1 MTPADPRRLVLVLAL
16 LAAFA
21 LVPTARAPPDSYEP
35 DDTAAQATALLAGTP
50 QDHSISP
57 AGDVDWYVFVLTTG
71 SDVVL
76 ETSGPTGDTVMTLYQ
91 SDGTSQIAMN
101 DDGGTGA
108 WSRITETLPCGTYT
122 AHIRDFGS
130 PNEILDYTMTLTT
143 TPAITA
149 PCVPATLTATGAG
162 QVALAWTPPSDTGG
176 APILEY
182 AIFRGTTAGSTSYQD
197 TTTGT
202 SWVDTNVTPGQHYY
216 YEVRARNSRGLGP
229 AATAD
234 VVVTVPPVQPG
245 TPNFIPPGIMF
256 TVLAVSILL
265 GALVAH
271 RLAKRPDGPVMT
283 STPPRQF

>member
-1 MTPADPRRLVLVLAL
+1 MTPADPRRLVFVLAL

-21 LVPTARAPPDSYEP
+21 LVPTARAPPDSYES
-35 DDTAAQATALLAGTP
+35 DDTAAQATTLLAGTP

-71 SDVVL
+71 SEVVL

-91 SDGTSQIAMN
+91 SDGTTQITSD
-101 DDGGTGA
+101 DDGGFGA
-108 WSRITETLPCGTYT
+108 WSRITRALSAGTYT
-122 AHIRDFGS
+122 VHIRDWGS
-130 PNEILDYTMTLTT
+130 PDEILAYTMSLTA
-143 TPAITA
+143 TPTITPPGA
-149 PCVPATLTATGAG
+149 PATLAATGAG
-162 QVALAWTPPSDTGG
+162 QVTLAWTPPLDDGG
-176 APILEY
+176 SPVLDYEIS
-182 AIFRGTTAGSTSYQD
+182 RGLSPGSMFNWD

-202 SWVDTNVTPGQHYY
+202 SWVDNDATPGDHVY

-229 AATAD
+229 AATTD
-234 VVVTVPPVQPG
+234 VVVTTPPVQPG
-245 TPNFIPPGIMF
+245 TPNLVPPVVMF
-256 TVLAVSILL
+256 TVVAVSILL